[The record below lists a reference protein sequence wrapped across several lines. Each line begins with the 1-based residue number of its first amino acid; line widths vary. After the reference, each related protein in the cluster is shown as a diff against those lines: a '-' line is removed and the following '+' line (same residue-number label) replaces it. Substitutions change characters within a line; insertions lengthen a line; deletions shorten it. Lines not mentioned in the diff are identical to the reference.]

1 MKFPLL
7 TLSLLY
13 ISSTFAVA
21 GMRASG
27 STSVSDTV
35 LLRAIAQVETGNT
48 PGKIGR
54 YGERTRVQIM
64 PATWRRF
71 SRVPQS
77 AGDRAET
84 NRVARA
90 YLAYIRRRL
99 RARGLPENTFYIAA
113 AWNAGPCWHRLRRST
128 VNYAERVENLVRDYE
143 REAIAT
149 VPTAAPLSTAVTDQS
164 PQTIPVIDVGGV
176 PPPHKGLQPLDPAG

>member
-1 MKFPLL
+1 MF
-7 TLSLLY
+7 LLY

-21 GMRASG
+21 GMRAS
-27 STSVSDTV
+27 SNPSVSDEV
-35 LLRAIAQVETGNT
+35 LLRAIAQVETGNR

-77 AGDRAET
+77 ASDPAET

-99 RARGLPENTFYIAA
+99 RERDLPENAFYLAA
-113 AWNAGPCWHRLRRST
+113 CWNAGACWHRLRRST
-128 VNYAERVENLVRDYE
+128 VNYAERVENLVREYE
-143 REAIAT
+143 RAAIAT
-149 VPTAAPLSTAVTDQS
+149 PAEARAATTVVNAPPPAA
-164 PQTIPVIDVGGV
+164 IPVIDLGAA
-176 PPPHKGLQPLDPAG
+176 PSPRTGLQPLDPAG